1 MANAE
6 VVRFFRRKSSTGYDS
21 PTYLGAEQRFVGALR
36 NSGVNNLEEQYIL
49 GTDTYTEKYTD
60 SDGNSVV
67 EVSYHINDSAHSSS
81 NYYKMIS
88 ITYKD
93 GTRNQD
99 FFFDDGTIHF
109 PNEPDEVIFGDS
121 GTALYPDED
130 TLYGNIGTDPSA
142 IPPKKIETL
151 IIDNNDLKI
160 HPSSYTI
167 IKKDE
172 LHFISGT
179 TDILVLEKLTG
190 KKYLDDGAREVI
202 LESIIN
208 HIS

>member
-1 MANAE
+1 MAK
-6 VVRFFRRKSSTGYDS
+6 VQIKSENLT
-21 PTYLGAEQRFVGALR
+21 PLGG
-36 NSGVNNLEEQYIL
+36 
-49 GTDTYTEKYTD
+49 
-60 SDGNSVV
+60 
-67 EVSYHINDSAHSSS
+67 
-81 NYYKMIS
+81 
-88 ITYKD
+88 
-93 GTRNQD
+93 
-99 FFFDDGTIHF
+99 FFDDGTIHF

-202 LESIIN
+202 RESIIN